1 MPRFRLR
8 TLLFVVALIAGLLAL
23 YGIRTRQV
31 RDQRAILDD
40 LEQRGC
46 LALYLTPTDDPNT
59 YLVDYEPPGPKWL
72 RDFLGDQYFAE
83 SMGIEIIEDF
93 GKPIV
98 FAHDVKMVSL
108 GETYDDIKTIRD
120 IWGLSFVE
128 LGSGVYQP
136 LVDRLKEELPDCD
149 FYPSSSNDLLSS
161 IHAALD
167 DGDERIQRIQQASK
181 RREYS
186 AMFHDYDTLRASYI
200 DVVSQITTNQLTD
213 ESLAP
218 ILQRLCEWEQ
228 FIDGFRVVKT
238 QLDDLAAEPLPVDS
252 NDGRITAKEFDTLSN
267 QLEISPDDQERQKQ
281 DWARHEARLD
291 QAIASVKTLRSA
303 LGDGGR

>member
-1 MPRFRLR
+1 MHKNFIS
-8 TLLFVVALIAGLLAL
+8 TLLLLTTGLCASCSQSQPI
-23 YGIRTRQV
+23 GIT
-31 RDQRAILDD
+31 
-40 LEQRGC
+40 
-46 LALYLTPTDDPNT
+46 
-59 YLVDYEPPGPKWL
+59 
-72 RDFLGDQYFAE
+72 
-83 SMGIEIIEDF
+83 
-93 GKPIV
+93 
-98 FAHDVKMVSL
+98 
-108 GETYDDIKTIRD
+108 
-120 IWGLSFVE
+120 
-128 LGSGVYQP
+128 
-136 LVDRLKEELPDCD
+136 
-149 FYPSSSNDLLSS
+149 PSSSNDLLSS

-167 DGDERIQRIQQASK
+167 DGDERIQRIQQAST

-218 ILQRLCEWEQ
+218 ILQRLREWEQ